1 MSHFFQG
8 FLYELGLVLGNDQFH
23 IRRETGFRILQHFPD
38 FRYRFNGIGIRSQGN
53 RIYYRLTAYALI
65 QEQRNRGIHTFA
77 FVNVRNI
84 LQLQNL
90 AILGANND
98 ITEFFRGLQTA
109 LGAGRVFKF
118 QIVGGGFGTD
128 GTNGGLDV
136 LCLNRCGNIGCSQP
150 QLSHQ
155 VRLQFH
161 THGVFRAV
169 FTDGRHAFNTLNR
182 VYHVRS
188 PVGFQEHAVVG
199 FVGRR
204 QYKIHNR
211 LGRHLGR
218 GNTVLGNLGRHGG
231 LGLVYTVLHF
241 YRGNVTVLFQVEVNI

>member
-109 LGAGRVFKF
+109 LGAGRIFEFKV
-118 QIVGGGFGTD
+118 VGGRFGTD
-128 GTNGGLDV
+128 RTNRRLNILGLD
-136 LCLNRCGNIGCSQP
+136 RCGNIRSRQSKLG
-150 QLSHQ
+150 HQ
-155 VRLQFH
+155 VRF
-161 THGVFRAV
+161 
-169 FTDGRHAFNTLNR
+169 
-182 VYHVRS
+182 
-188 PVGFQEHAVVG
+188 
-199 FVGRR
+199 
-204 QYKIHNR
+204 
-211 LGRHLGR
+211 
-218 GNTVLGNLGRHGG
+218 
-231 LGLVYTVLHF
+231 
-241 YRGNVTVLFQVEVNI
+241 